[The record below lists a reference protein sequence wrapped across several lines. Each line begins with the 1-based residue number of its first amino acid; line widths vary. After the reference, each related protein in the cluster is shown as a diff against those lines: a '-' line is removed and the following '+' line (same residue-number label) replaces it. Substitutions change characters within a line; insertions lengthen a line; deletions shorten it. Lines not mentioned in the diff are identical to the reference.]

1 MDFSLLIPLVA
12 VSIPLVALLRSP
24 FREWLKMKERS
35 LEIAASDAAEKAAQY
50 AAKTERLEQRMAV
63 LERIITDRSNHLA
76 DEIESLRDRPLN

>member
-12 VSIPLVALLRSP
+12 VSIQLVALLRSP
-24 FREWLKMKERS
+24 FKEWLKVKERS

-63 LERIITDRSNHLA
+63 LERIITDRSSHLA
-76 DEIESLRDRPLN
+76 DEIDSLRDKPLN